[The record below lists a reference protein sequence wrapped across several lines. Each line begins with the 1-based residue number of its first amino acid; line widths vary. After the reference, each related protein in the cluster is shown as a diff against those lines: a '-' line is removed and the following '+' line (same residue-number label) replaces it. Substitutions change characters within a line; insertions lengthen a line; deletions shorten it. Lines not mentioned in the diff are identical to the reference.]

1 MHFFENDT
9 TQIWSRPRGM
19 KVVSSSVPGDR
30 HVGELLLAAVIKQLP
45 ELEFHFCAITSNRGG
60 EVDSAY
66 QWRADYLE
74 PPLELVHRPNAGLF
88 ARSADCLRRLW
99 AYERFARRTAS
110 KLSEF
115 LLPQH
120 AKPVWVIADST
131 AVIDCIYYAFRQ
143 KAFPFRLQIWDDVR
157 HLASLKHLDPV
168 SANRVFQRFR
178 YLLTRAVDVAVI
190 GEQMAA
196 EYCSLGAKNCRIIR
210 HGLDVDITVSAL
222 RAASESFR
230 IGFCGSAYASD
241 AWASLLKAL
250 DRINWTVASRPVEL
264 SVVGSEANFSSGHP
278 VNAHFFGRRSMEETT
293 RLMADCDLLYMPQSF
308 QKNHDALTRWSF
320 PTKLS
325 TYVATGRPVFFH
337 TPTWG
342 SLSSFAAQ
350 HGFRFLCNTLDP
362 ANVVQTL
369 RSIEV
374 SPNTLSV
381 ESQNSCRVA
390 NTVLSHAE
398 FRQQTRMFLG
408 LTD

>member
-1 MHFFENDT
+1 M
-9 TQIWSRPRGM
+9 R
-19 KVVSSSVPGDR
+19 VVSSSVPGDR
-30 HVGELLLAAVIKQLP
+30 HVGELLLAAMLEQIP
-45 ELEFHFCAITSNRGG
+45 EKEFHFCAITSNPGG
-60 EVDSAY
+60 AQDIAE
-66 QWRADYLE
+66 QLRIDYVE
-74 PPLELVHRPNAGLF
+74 PPLELIHRANATLVS
-88 ARSADCLRRLW
+88 RSIDCGRRLW
-99 AYERFARRTAS
+99 AYERFARRTAA
-110 KLSEF
+110 KLSDF
-115 LLPQH
+115 LSSEDH
-120 AKPVWVIADST
+120 EPVWIIADST
-131 AVIDCIYYAFRQ
+131 AVIDCVYYAFRRR
-143 KAFPFRLQIWDDVR
+143 AFPFRLQIWDDVR

-210 HGLDVDITVSAL
+210 HGLDIDVTVPNL
-222 RAASESFR
+222 RSPSESFR

-250 DRINWTVASRPVEL
+250 NRMNWTVASRPVEL
-264 SVVGSEANFSSGHP
+264 WVVGSEANFSSGHP
-278 VNAHFFGRRSMEETT
+278 INAHFFGRRSMEETT
-293 RLMADCDLLYMPQSF
+293 RLMADCDLVYMPQSF
-308 QKNHDALTRWSF
+308 QKSHDALTRWSF

-374 SPNTLSV
+374 SPKTLSV

-398 FRQQTRMFLG
+398 FRQQTRMFVG
-408 LTD
+408 LAD

>member
-1 MHFFENDT
+1 
-9 TQIWSRPRGM
+9 M

-30 HVGELLLAAVIKQLP
+30 HVGELLLAAMLKQLP
-45 ELEFHFCAITSNRGG
+45 EKAFHFCAITSNPGG
-60 EVDSAY
+60 ANDIAE
-66 QWRADYLE
+66 QWRVDYLD
-74 PPLELVHRPNAGLF
+74 PPLELIHRPNEGLLS
-88 ARSADCLRRLW
+88 RSIDCLRRLW

-110 KLSEF
+110 QLSSCLSQRKTE
-115 LLPQH
+115 
-120 AKPVWVIADST
+120 PVWVIADST
-131 AVIDCIYYAFRQ
+131 AVIDCVYYAFRQ
-143 KAFPFRLQIWDDVR
+143 RAFPFRLQIWDDVR

-178 YLLTRAVDVAVI
+178 YLLTRAVEVAVI

-196 EYCSLGAKNCRIIR
+196 EYLSLGAKNCRIIR
-210 HGLDVDITVSAL
+210 HGLDIDVTAPAL
-222 RAASESFR
+222 RSATESFR

-250 DRINWTVASRPVEL
+250 DRMNWTVALRPVEL
-264 SVVGSEANFSSGHP
+264 WVVGSEATFSSGHP

-308 QKNHDALTRWSF
+308 QKCHDALTRWSF

-374 SPNTLSV
+374 SSNTLSA
-381 ESQNSCRVA
+381 ESQNSCRIA